1 MIDLTPESERKASRA
16 VVLQTPSGVV
26 MLPVI
31 WQGTRTLTLRSASL
45 EPGEDRTVQIALVF
59 DALPGRT
66 ERIQFSIPREE
77 LRLYRTHEEIGAH
90 LQTKIMGA
98 MQHASCAVAQF
109 AYKRGILP
117 PRKHQKSRMV
127 PKGGTM
133 KILSLVLTAA
143 VALPGIAQHAR
154 PVQVK
159 PHVRKN
165 GTVVQPH
172 VRTSPNKTDRD
183 NYETQGNVNPYTG
196 KEGKK
201 APKK

>member
-1 MIDLTPESERKASRA
+1 MK
-16 VVLQTPSGVV
+16 
-26 MLPVI
+26 
-31 WQGTRTLTLRSASL
+31 TLLL
-45 EPGEDRTVQIALVF
+45 
-59 DALPGRT
+59 
-66 ERIQFSIPREE
+66 
-77 LRLYRTHEEIGAH
+77 
-90 LQTKIMGA
+90 
-98 MQHASCAVAQF
+98 
-109 AYKRGILP
+109 ILA
-117 PRKHQKSRMV
+117 
-127 PKGGTM
+127 
-133 KILSLVLTAA
+133 AA

>member
-66 ERIQFSIPREE
+66 ERIQFSLDREE
-77 LRLYRTHEEIGAH
+77 LRLYRTHEEIGSH

-98 MQHASCAVAQF
+98 MQHASRAVAQF
-109 AYKRGILP
+109 AYKSGILP
-117 PRKHQKSRMV
+117 PRK
-127 PKGGTM
+127 
-133 KILSLVLTAA
+133 
-143 VALPGIAQHAR
+143 
-154 PVQVK
+154 
-159 PHVRKN
+159 RK
-165 GTVVQPH
+165 
-172 VRTSPNKTDRD
+172 
-183 NYETQGNVNPYTG
+183 
-196 KEGKK
+196 KK
-201 APKK
+201 